1 MKQNIHEIIFSILKC
16 YKNQYLSKEFIYQEC
31 IRKIK
36 KTDDIQVYD
45 EDFQKYFLI
54 HIMTI
59 QSKYENI
66 EIEDDIDENIESLM
80 LIDDDVSFINSEIS
94 NYSEDYSEDYDED
107 YDEDEF
113 DEDELDEDELDEDE
127 IENDEDEFDDDEDD
141 EDEEDEIEND
151 EDEFDDDED
160 KIEDSNNE
168 NMSEDSTNY
177 ELNYYS
183 KNDLIEYIIENK
195 EINEIQDLLEYKDQ
209 YNNNFIHLI
218 FQLNNKESLKLF
230 LNENNQHLLIEKND
244 HNKTPIDMMSNKML
258 KEILTCMIEK
268 NNKLEN
274 KIEKIEKNQNQ
285 LCQIN
290 FMNYLSIHSKMN
302 ILGVSFLLY
311 MLKDLFVMYSRV

>member
-16 YKNQYLSKEFIYQEC
+16 YQNQYLSKEFIYQEC
-31 IRKIK
+31 IKKIK
-36 KTDDIQVYD
+36 KTDVIQVYD

-66 EIEDDIDENIESLM
+66 KIEDDIDENIESLM
-80 LIDDDVSFINSEIS
+80 LIDDDVSSINSEIS
-94 NYSEDYSEDYDED
+94 NYSEDY
-107 YDEDEF
+107 DEDEF
-113 DEDELDEDELDEDE
+113 DEDEIDDDEDE
-127 IENDEDEFDDDEDD
+127 IE
-141 EDEEDEIEND
+141 
-151 EDEFDDDED
+151 
-160 KIEDSNNE
+160 DSDNE

-290 FMNYLSIHSKMN
+290 FMNYLNIHSKMN
-302 ILGVSFLLY
+302 ILSVSFLLY